1 MSASDNSVASTTG
14 AAKRAYVRDVFTAI
28 APRYDLLNH
37 LLSLNVDRRWRRQ
50 AVKLLGW
57 ERMPNGL
64 YLDLC
69 AGTLDLAVTLAGE
82 RGFSGR
88 IVGADF
94 VLPMLQRGRNKSR
107 SVLPLNADALD
118 LPFPAAAFDGATV
131 GFGVRNLADLDQGLR
146 ESARVLKAGA
156 KLVVLEFT
164 TPDRQPMKG
173 FYLAYFRRVL
183 PLIGRLVSKHTTA
196 YTYLPESVLSFP
208 APAALAERMR
218 RAGFSDVSYKT
229 LFGGICALH
238 VGVRSGEPRTGVD
251 ASQLPLPENAE

>member
-1 MSASDNSVASTTG
+1 MSASDDSVASTTG
-14 AAKRAYVRDVFTAI
+14 AAKRAYVRGVFTAI

-57 ERMPNGL
+57 ERMPKGL

-69 AGTLDLAVTLAGE
+69 AGTLDLAATLAGE
-82 RGFSGR
+82 RGFAGR

-94 VLPMLQRGRNKSR
+94 VLPMLQRGRDKSAA
-107 SVLPLNADALD
+107 VLPLNADALD
-118 LPFPAAAFDGATV
+118 LPFSAAAFDGATV

-146 ESARVLKAGA
+146 ESARVLKPGA

-164 TPDRQPMKG
+164 TPTRQPMKG
-173 FYLAYFRRVL
+173 LYLAYFRRIL

-196 YTYLPESVLSFP
+196 YTYLPESVLNFP
-208 APAALAERMR
+208 APDALAERMR
-218 RAGFSDVSYKT
+218 LAGFSDVSYKT

-238 VGVRSGEPRTGVD
+238 VGTKAVESGSGRVAPQ
-251 ASQLPLPENAE
+251 QLLAENAK